1 MAFIQDRWFKK
12 DRTKTARHGK
22 GLRYRVIYE
31 DADGV
36 RQYESCSTRDMA
48 EAIRAKRTTETHDG
62 TVLSKTKRATTFG
75 DLWPRFEAIKAGA
88 AKKTHEMYVGAWS
101 LFVQDKWAGTA
112 VREVKS
118 PAVAEWLAGLKSE
131 RTGKRI
137 SESYEHKIL
146 LTMKGLCSMAV
157 EDGVMP
163 ANPLKSLKARPQP
176 STSRRYLEVHQ
187 ADALVAEIVPNQ
199 LMVQVMLH
207 TLVRRGEAA
216 GLKVGDLNVRRKR
229 LRIERD
235 IDDDGE
241 EDATKNGRH
250 RDVPVSGQLLKDLR
264 AAAKGKAAGEYLM
277 TDANGL
283 PWTKHTWRTV
293 WEKARDASGV
303 TELDTHELR
312 HTGVSWA
319 IHAGAN
325 IKTIQRMCGH
335 ASAAMTLDIY
345 GHLWDAQLDEVS
357 TKVYDY
363 MATERVAHAKEEA
376 EEAAKK
382 KTPDAA

>member
-12 DRTKTARHGK
+12 DKTKTARHGQ

-31 DADGV
+31 DSDGK
-36 RQYESCSTRDMA
+36 RQYESCSTKDMA
-48 EAIRAKRTTETHDG
+48 EAIRAKRSVEAHEG
-62 TVLSKTKRATTFG
+62 TVLSKAKRATTFG
-75 DLWPRFEAIKAGA
+75 DLWPRFDVIKSGM
-88 AKKTHEMYVGAWS
+88 AKKTYEMYTGAWNLYIRDQWS
-101 LFVQDKWAGTA
+101 GTA

-146 LTMKGLCSMAV
+146 LTMKGLCTLAV
-157 EDGVMP
+157 EDGVMS
-163 ANPLKSLKARPQP
+163 ASPLKSLKARPQP
-176 STSRRYLEVHQ
+176 STSRRYLEVYQ
-187 ADALVAEIVPNQ
+187 ADALVAGIAPNQ

-216 GLKVGDLNVRRKR
+216 GLKVGDLSVRRKR

-241 EDATKNGRH
+241 VDSTKNGRH
-250 RDVPVSGQLLKDLR
+250 RDVPVSGQLLEDLKT
-264 AAAKGKAAGEYLM
+264 ACKGKTAGDYIM
-277 TDANGL
+277 TDHNGL
-283 PWTKHTWRTV
+283 PWTKHTWRYV

-303 TELDTHELR
+303 VDLDTHELR

-345 GHLWDAQLDEVS
+345 GHLWDDQLDEVS

-363 MATERVAHAKEEA
+363 MVTERAEHAKE
-376 EEAAKK
+376 AAKNK
-382 KTPDAA
+382 NEGAHP